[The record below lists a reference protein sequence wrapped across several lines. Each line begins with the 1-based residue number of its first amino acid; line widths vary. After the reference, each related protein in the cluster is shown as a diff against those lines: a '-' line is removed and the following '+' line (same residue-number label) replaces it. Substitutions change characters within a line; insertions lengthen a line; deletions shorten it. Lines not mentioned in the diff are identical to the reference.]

1 MMGSIGDFP
10 MKSKPKRESLVE
22 GACRALGKAAN
33 YAFECALPD
42 GHWYGELRSNVTI
55 TAEYILLRQAL
66 GLDQSSDS
74 EQLRN
79 YFLSEQ
85 NPDGSWGIA
94 PDYPGDVSTSTEA
107 YFALKILNVPLDHPD
122 MCRARDFIQSVG
134 GIAKARIFTRIYL
147 ATFGLF
153 PWSAIPEMPAEL
165 ILLPSWAPINL
176 YVFSSWARS
185 TIVPL
190 LIVCHHRPLYALPNG
205 IDTNNDYLDELWCNP
220 SDKNVPYCP
229 SDLWNTDKLS
239 FVFSAIDSVLH
250 YLGGLRYFPLRKYA
264 ISQCLKWVLEHQEE
278 AGDWAGIF
286 PPMHLGILALLLEG
300 YKLEDPQVYRA
311 LEAIERFAWED
322 DRGKRVQSCVSPVWD
337 TVLMTIGLC
346 DAALPGRHSKPQKA
360 MEWVRS
366 RQLLG
371 PEGDWRIYNPR
382 LLPGGF
388 SFEYHNTWYP
398 DVDDTAAAIIAFI
411 KQEPDFMDQSI
422 TRAVIWVLGMQNRDG
437 GFAAFDLDN
446 DKFFLNKIPFSD
458 MNSLCDPSSADVT
471 GRVLEAF
478 GLLIQT
484 PYKKHVSPD
493 LIDRILLSTTR
504 AITYLASTQEPT
516 GAWYGRWGSNYIY
529 GTSNTLCALAYWIKG
544 NVEVQDCVEL
554 AVLWLRSVQNP
565 DGGWGEGLDSYKTP
579 NRAGCGPSTASQTAW
594 ALMGLLPFLS
604 PTDPTIEKGVRYL
617 ISAQSKKTSKGAAT
631 WPETLYTGTGFPEFF
646 YIGYSL
652 YSHYFPM
659 MALGR
664 YAKLKGRMALRDWK
678 G

>member
-1 MMGSIGDFP
+1 MGIIEDPF
-10 MKSKPKRESLVE
+10 E
-22 GACRALGKAAN
+22 GACRALEKAAN
-33 YAFECALPD
+33 YAFESVLPD
-42 GHWYGELRSNVTI
+42 GHWCGEFQTNATI

-66 GLDQSSDS
+66 GLDQRSDR

-94 PDYPGDVSTSTEA
+94 PDCQGDVSTSTEA
-107 YFALKILNVPLDHPD
+107 YFALKILNVPSGHPA
-122 MCRARDFIQSVG
+122 MCRARDYILSVG
-134 GIAKARIFTRIYL
+134 GIATARIFTRIYL

-165 ILLPSWAPINL
+165 ILLPSWAPINI
-176 YVFSSWARS
+176 YVLSSWARS

-190 LIVCHHRPLYALPNG
+190 LIICHHRPLYPLPNG
-205 IDTNNDYLDELWCNP
+205 IDANNDYLDELWCNP

-229 SDLWNTDKLS
+229 SNLWTTDKLA
-239 FVFSAIDSVLH
+239 FAFSAIDTVLH
-250 YLGGLRYFPLRKYA
+250 YLGGLRYFPLRSYA
-264 ISQCLKWVLEHQEE
+264 IRQCLKWVLEHQEE

-286 PPMHLGILALLLEG
+286 PPMHLSTLALVLEG
-300 YKLEDPQVYRA
+300 YKLEDSPVYRA

-322 DRGKRVQSCVSPVWD
+322 DRGKRVQCCVSPVWD
-337 TVLMTIGLC
+337 TILMTIGLC
-346 DAALPGRHSKPQKA
+346 DAALPGRHSMSKRA

-382 LLPGGF
+382 LPPGGF

-411 KQEPDFMDQSI
+411 KQEPDFMDPCI
-422 TRAVIWVLGMQNRDG
+422 TQAVIWVLGMQNRDG
-437 GFAAFDLDN
+437 GFAAFDLNN
-446 DKFFLNKIPFSD
+446 DKLFLNKIPFSD
-458 MNSLCDPSSADVT
+458 MNGLCDPSSADVT

-484 PYKKHVSPD
+484 PYKNHVSSD
-493 LIDRILLSTTR
+493 LIDRVLLSTTR
-504 AITYLASTQEPT
+504 AIRYLASTQEPT
-516 GAWYGRWGSNYIY
+516 GAWYGRWGSNYVY
-529 GTSNTLCALAYWIKG
+529 GTSNTLCALAHWIKC
-544 NVEVQDCVEL
+544 NVEVQDCVDL
-554 AVLWLRSVQNP
+554 AVQWLKSVQNP
-565 DGGWGEGLDSYKTP
+565 EGGWGEGLDSYSKP
-579 NRAGCGPSTASQTAW
+579 NRAGCGPSTPSQTAW

-604 PTDPTIEKGVRYL
+604 STDPVIEKGVSYL
-617 ISAQSKKTSKGAAT
+617 ISTQSKQTSIKGAT
-631 WPETLYTGTGFPEFF
+631 WPETQYTGTGFPEYF
-646 YIGYSL
+646 YTGYSL
-652 YSHYFPM
+652 YPHYFPM

-664 YAKLKGRMALRDWK
+664 YARLKGRMALRDWE